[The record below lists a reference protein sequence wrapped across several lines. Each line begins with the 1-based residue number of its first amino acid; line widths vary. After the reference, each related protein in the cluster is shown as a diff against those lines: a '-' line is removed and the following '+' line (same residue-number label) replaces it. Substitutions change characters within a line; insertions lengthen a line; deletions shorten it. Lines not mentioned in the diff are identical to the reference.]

1 MNKRPQP
8 THHAWLMLFLAFL
21 TSFTMHLLLFSYSS
35 IKESIILEMHL
46 TYAEAGLI
54 FSISV
59 FALVLL
65 RIPWG
70 ILMDR
75 IEVKW
80 ATGLALTLLGV
91 FGVLRSFA
99 VNYETL
105 LLFQLF
111 LGVGFAAV
119 MPCLPKLVASWFPP
133 ERTGF
138 AMGVAI
144 SGFAIGDIVGLS
156 GTPYLLMLLG
166 NWRQVF
172 LVYGLWAFM
181 LIVFWW
187 ILSRGS
193 DQDRE
198 LSLAHYAQNNPVT
211 LKAFVGLLKVKQLW
225 LLTGLYLCAGA
236 IYDTLLIWLPSL
248 LESEG
253 VSQITA
259 GLLTSMLP
267 LGFLIASFAI
277 GIMSDKAGLRK
288 PFILVLG
295 LFSGPV
301 IFAVGTFPPSSVW
314 FVAFVTGLCTV
325 GILTLVLTIPVE
337 LQETKASVASAVG
350 LITSAGNLGSFII
363 PPVVGQIRDITGSFL
378 WAVLLLAL
386 LGELIFVLGLPIAE
400 TGRKGKGKFITS
412 EPRHALGRS
421 PSSASHA

>member
-1 MNKRPQP
+1 
-8 THHAWLMLFLAFL
+8 
-21 TSFTMHLLLFSYSS
+21 
-35 IKESIILEMHL
+35 
-46 TYAEAGLI
+46 
-54 FSISV
+54 
-59 FALVLL
+59 
-65 RIPWG
+65 
-70 ILMDR
+70 MD
-75 IEVKW
+75 
-80 ATGLALTLLGV
+80 TL
-91 FGVLRSFA
+91 
-99 VNYETL
+99 
-105 LLFQLF
+105 
-111 LGVGFAAV
+111 
-119 MPCLPKLVASWFPP
+119 
-133 ERTGF
+133 
-138 AMGVAI
+138 
-144 SGFAIGDIVGLS
+144 
-156 GTPYLLMLLG
+156 
-166 NWRQVF
+166 
-172 LVYGLWAFM
+172 
-181 LIVFWW
+181 
-187 ILSRGS
+187 RGS

-211 LKAFVGLLKVKQLW
+211 LKAFVGLPKVKQLW

-248 LESEG
+248 LESKG

-301 IFAVGTFPPSSVW
+301 IFAVGTFPPSTVW
-314 FVAFVTGLCTV
+314 FAAFVTGLCTV

-386 LGELIFVLGLPIAE
+386 SGELIFVLGLPIAE
-400 TGRKGKGKFITS
+400 TGRKGKGKSITS
-412 EPRHALGRS
+412 EPQQALGKS

>member
-1 MNKRPQP
+1 MNGRSQP
-8 THHAWLMLFLAFL
+8 TRHAWSMLFLAFF
-21 TSFTMHLLLFSYSS
+21 TSLTMHLLLFSYSQ

-46 TYAEAGLI
+46 TNAEAGFI

-59 FALVLL
+59 FALVVL
-65 RIPWG
+65 RVPWG
-70 ILMDR
+70 ILIDR
-75 IEVKW
+75 IEIKW

-91 FGVLRSFA
+91 FGILRSFA
-99 VNYETL
+99 INYETL

-119 MPCLPKLVASWFPP
+119 MPCLPKLVAYWFPP

-138 AMGVAI
+138 AMGIAI

-166 NWRQVF
+166 SWRQVF
-172 LVYGLWAFM
+172 LVYGIWALI

-187 ILSRGS
+187 ILSRAS
-193 DQDRE
+193 DQNRE
-198 LSLAHYAQNNPVT
+198 LSLVYDVQNDPVT

-225 LLTGLYLCAGA
+225 LLTGLYLCAGG

-248 LESEG
+248 LEFEG

-277 GIMSDKAGLRK
+277 GIVSDKVGLRK
-288 PFILVLG
+288 PFILILG

-301 IFAVGTFPPSSVW
+301 IFAVGTFPPSTVW
-314 FVAFVTGLCTV
+314 LTAFVTGLCTV

-337 LQETKASVASAVG
+337 LQGTKASVASAVG

-363 PPVVGQIRDITGSFL
+363 PPVVGQIRDITGSFF
-378 WAVLLLAL
+378 WAVLLLSI
-386 LGELIFVLGLPIAE
+386 LGEFIFVLCLPLAE
-400 TGRKGKGKFITS
+400 TGRKGKPK
-412 EPRHALGRS
+412 
-421 PSSASHA
+421 SATPKQ

>member
-1 MNKRPQP
+1 MNERPKP
-8 THHAWLMLFLAFL
+8 TRHAWLMLFLAFL
-21 TSFTMHLLLFSYSS
+21 TSFTMHLLLFSYSQ

-46 TYAEAGLI
+46 TYAEAGFI

-59 FALVLL
+59 FALVVL

-70 ILMDR
+70 ILIDH
-75 IEVKW
+75 IEIKW
-80 ATGLALTLLGV
+80 ATGSALTLLGV
-91 FGVLRSFA
+91 FGILRSFSI
-99 VNYETL
+99 NYETL

-119 MPCLPKLVASWFPP
+119 MPCLPTLVASCFPP

-156 GTPYLLMLLG
+156 GSPYLLMLLG
-166 NWRQVF
+166 SWRKVF
-172 LVYGLWAFM
+172 LVYGIWALI

-187 ILSRGS
+187 ILSRDS

-198 LSLAHYAQNNPVT
+198 LSLVHDVQNYPFT
-211 LKAFVGLLKVKQLW
+211 LKALVELLKVKQLW

-236 IYDTLLIWLPSL
+236 IYDTLLIWLPSA
-248 LESEG
+248 LEFEG

-267 LGFLIASFAI
+267 LGFLMASFAI
-277 GIMSDKAGLRK
+277 GIVSDKVGLRK

-301 IFAVGTFPPSSVW
+301 IFAVGTFPPSTVW
-314 FVAFVTGLCTV
+314 FMAFVTGLCTV

-337 LQETKASVASAVG
+337 LQGTKASVASAVG

-363 PPVVGQIRDITGSFL
+363 PPVVGQIRDMTGSFL
-378 WAVLLLAL
+378 WAVLLLAI
-386 LGELIFVLGLPIAE
+386 LGEFIFVLGLPLAE
-400 TGRKGKGKFITS
+400 TGRKGKRKSTTP
-412 EPRHALGRS
+412 EQQHVYTR
-421 PSSASHA
+421 